1 MTDLSVRRA
10 TPADTSVLARFNTL
24 MALETEH
31 KRLDEPVVTAGVRR
45 LLETP
50 DLGFYLVAEH
60 EQVIAGALA
69 ITFEWSDWRNGLFW
83 WIQSVYVMP
92 AFRQQGVFRTLYN
105 EVSRQARSAENV
117 CGIRLYVEKDNLNA
131 QQTYLRLG
139 MAETDY
145 RLYEVEF
152 SH

>member
-1 MTDLSVRRA
+1 MTDVSIRRA
-10 TPADTSVLARFNTL
+10 TPADTTVLARFNTL

-60 EQVIAGALA
+60 EQVITGALA

-105 EVSRQARSAENV
+105 EVNRQARSAENV